1 MTDNINV
8 KPGKGGTA
16 VPVKTDVIDGVHVP
30 IYKTGYGSDGS
41 LTLVD
46 DDNALPITVKSQVLT
61 HETDI
66 VTVLNEVSR
75 KLSVLIKYNAMLHKV
90 DLEEDS

>member
-30 IYKTGYGSDGS
+30 IYKAGFGADGD

-46 DDNALPITVKSQVLT
+46 EDNPIPISVDAVSHLTVTGKLDEVITQLKIMNAYNALGYDEVIT
-61 HETDI
+61 
-66 VTVLNEVSR
+66 
-75 KLSVLIKYNAMLHKV
+75 
-90 DLEEDS
+90 EEDVK